1 MAQDITLFI
10 TDREGKT
17 HQVVAPTDMNM
28 NLMEVVH
35 AYELAPEGTIGV
47 CGGMAMCASCQSYV
61 ESDHLL
67 PVQSADEL
75 AMLAE
80 AFHVKENSRLGCQL
94 FITPDLHGLKVTL
107 APES

>member
-28 NLMEVVH
+28 NLIEVVRAH
-35 AYELAPEGTIGV
+35 ELAPEGTIGV

-61 ESDHLL
+61 ESDNLL
-67 PVQSADEL
+67 PEQSADEL

-80 AFHVKENSRLGCQL
+80 AFHVKKNSRLGCQL
-94 FITPDLHGLKVTL
+94 FVTPDLHGLKVTL

>member
-10 TDREGKT
+10 TDREGKI
-17 HQVVAPTDMNM
+17 HQVSAPTDMNM
-28 NLMEVVH
+28 NLMEVVR

-47 CGGMAMCASCQSYV
+47 CGGMAMCASCQSYIK
-61 ESDHLL
+61 SNHHL
-67 PVQSADEL
+67 PEQSADEL

-94 FITPDLHGLKVTL
+94 FLTPDLDGLKVTL